1 MDEINNRV
9 KPIQSKSISGINTKI
24 LPVINQD
31 TCCISSNETTAEWIT
46 GSVTTS
52 AGEIQVVSTELS
64 RKDVTG
70 RWKARWGIGRMNYI
84 IKPGLYS
91 VGSPDSS
98 SPVFV
103 SANYKMSFDYLRRD
117 LNNISGWILVLD
129 TKGINVWCAAGKG
142 TFGTDE
148 LINRVSLTRLKD
160 IVTHRDLI
168 LPQLGA
174 PGVAAHIVKKAT
186 GFNVKYGPVLSR
198 NISAYIKNGFKATGD
213 MRQVPFGIKQRAALI
228 PMELL
233 PALKY
238 VPYIFIFLV
247 VMQLAIYRVFSL
259 ESLLLLIPFIGA
271 IIMGCVVFQLILPLI
286 PFRSFVIKGWIL
298 GLIWSSIVYLYIP
311 LENWQAVGWYFLLP
325 PVTAFLAENFT
336 GATTFTHLSGV
347 KLELKLGIPVMLLS
361 LLVGIIIQLFSNV

>member
-1 MDEINNRV
+1 MLNDQGLRTIEEL
-9 KPIQSKSISGINTKI
+9 SYCTS
-24 LPVINQD
+24 
-31 TCCISSNETTAEWIT
+31 TTNLKKEEWIIDF
-46 GSVTTS
+46 TTTTI
-52 AGEIQVVSTELS
+52 GEIPVVSTELS

-70 RWKARWGIGRMNYI
+70 RWKARWGIGRMKYI
-84 IKPGLYS
+84 IKPGLYA
-91 VGSPDSS
+91 VGSPDLS

-148 LINRVSLTRLKD
+148 LINRLSLTRLKD
-160 IVTHRDLI
+160 IVNHRNLI

-174 PGVAAHIVKKAT
+174 PGVAAHKVKKAT
-186 GFNVKYGPVLSR
+186 GFNIKYGPVLSK
-198 NISAYIKNGFKATGD
+198 NIRTYIKNGFKATGD

-271 IIMGCVVFQLILPLI
+271 IVMGCVVFQLILPLI
-286 PFRSFVIKGWIL
+286 PFHSFVIKGWIL
-298 GLIWSSIVYLYIP
+298 GLIWSTIVYMYMPIG
-311 LENWQAVGWYFLLP
+311 NWQAVGWYFLLP

-336 GATTFTHLSGV
+336 GSTTFTHLSGV
-347 KLELKLGIPVMLLS
+347 KLELKMGVPLMLVS
-361 LLVGIIIQLFSNV
+361 LMIGIIIQFF